1 MRTALL
7 VPLVAIADQS
17 RAGSKIPPPL
27 PAPGLMLG

>member
-17 RAGSKIPPPL
+17 RPIRKL
-27 PAPGLMLG
+27 RRMDVVNLQ